1 MARRKARTA
10 RPFILVLAGVNGAG
24 KSSVAGA
31 MLAAQGLAW
40 FNPDTLAREF
50 VSGLGMDATE
60 ANARAWN
67 IGRDRLEA
75 AMREGRNHAFETTLG
90 ASTIPDLLALAA
102 RTHDVMMLFCGL
114 ASAELHLQR
123 VKQRVAQGGHDIPEA
138 KIRER
143 WMSSRANLVRL
154 LPHLARLQVFDN
166 SVQVAPGKPIPD
178 PLLVLEM
185 DRGQVLHPAPGDA
198 AALAATPA
206 WARPVVQAAFE
217 LRPAAP
223 R

>member
-1 MARRKARTA
+1 MARRTARAA

-40 FNPDTLAREF
+40 FNPDTLAREL
-50 VSGLGMDATE
+50 VAELGLDGTE
-60 ANARAWN
+60 ANARAWT

-75 AMREGRNHAFETTLG
+75 ALREGRNHAFETTLG
-90 ASTIPDLLALAA
+90 ASTIPELLVQAA

-166 SVQVAPGKPIPD
+166 SAQVALGKPIPD

-185 DRGQVLHPAPGDA
+185 ARGRVLHPAPGDA

-217 LRPAAP
+217 LDAA